1 MAYNNM
7 INRSGAT
14 VLIPE
19 EVSREIVQA
28 VPGQSIFLRR
38 AQAMPPM
45 TRKQLKIPVMTGN
58 VEAFFVAG
66 DTGLKQTTA
75 MTWDGVYITAE
86 EIAAIVPIPEAVLD
100 DADYDIW
107 AEVRPRLIEAFAR
120 VIDKAAFF
128 GVNKPQ
134 SWPDGIVPAAID
146 AGNAVALG
154 TGTNLYQD
162 INGVDGVV
170 AKVEEQGIDATGYV
184 GAVPLRARLRG
195 AVDSN
200 GQPIFRTAYA
210 NGAAG
215 SMTYELNGVGIDFA
229 NNGAW
234 DAEQALLLA
243 GDFSFARYAIRQDIS
258 YKLLDQASI
267 TDADGKVVLNLAQQ
281 DAVALRAV
289 MRLGWALPKPVNP
302 MSGVS
307 YYPFSVLTPASDATG
322 DEGDEGDGNPLPS
335 A

>member
-75 MTWDGVYITAE
+75 MTWEGVYITAE

-146 AGNAVALG
+146 AVSLENG
-154 TGTNLYQD
+154 TAILEMTY
-162 INGVDGVV
+162 
-170 AKVEEQGIDATGYV
+170 ATGADYIAFNQNQLPQ
-184 GAVPLRARLRG
+184 GCQLWATP
-195 AVDSN
+195 
-200 GQPIFRTAYA
+200 
-210 NGAAG
+210 AAG
-215 SMTYELNGVGIDFA
+215 QDVSTYALTAVEGVKAPALEKITEEDEFIEMVRTGGYDTVAADICLKELVPDYEGNWVDLKCFA
-229 NNGAW
+229 
-234 DAEQALLLA
+234 
-243 GDFSFARYAIRQDIS
+243 IS
-258 YKLLDQASI
+258 GR
-267 TDADGKVVLNLAQQ
+267 T
-281 DAVALRAV
+281 
-289 MRLGWALPKPVNP
+289 
-302 MSGVS
+302 
-307 YYPFSVLTPASDATG
+307 
-322 DEGDEGDGNPLPS
+322 
-335 A
+335 